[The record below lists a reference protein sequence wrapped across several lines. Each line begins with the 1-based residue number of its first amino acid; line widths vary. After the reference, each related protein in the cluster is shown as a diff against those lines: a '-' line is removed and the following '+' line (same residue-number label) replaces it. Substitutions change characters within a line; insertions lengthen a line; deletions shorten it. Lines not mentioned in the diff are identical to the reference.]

1 MQLHFHEIFLLIRF
15 LQLSREVRRMKAHQ
29 FYRCEKKIMVL
40 KRDIKCR
47 KINNTKQKEIIF
59 ESAFHFCC
67 NYIFTKYFFN
77 YRFLHNNYLEKS
89 KENKNKILVKYREH
103 ILLLNKNNSRLCSNY
118 FALILKKIYINISRT
133 RCKIKQNE
141 TTKNGLNFP
150 WIIND
155 ESSYSLIE
163 MLKTTK
169 IFLGQRGNH
178 ILRSIKCNFRN
189 YLNTIPL
196 WCVYCVSAIWY
207 QISGQVLKR
216 PFLNA

>member
-15 LQLSREVRRMKAHQ
+15 LQLSREVWRMKAHP
-29 FYRCEKKIMVL
+29 FYKWEKKIMVL

-67 NYIFTKYFFN
+67 NCIFTKYFFN

-118 FALILKKIYINISRT
+118 FALI
-133 RCKIKQNE
+133 
-141 TTKNGLNFP
+141 
-150 WIIND
+150 
-155 ESSYSLIE
+155 
-163 MLKTTK
+163 
-169 IFLGQRGNH
+169 
-178 ILRSIKCNFRN
+178 
-189 YLNTIPL
+189 
-196 WCVYCVSAIWY
+196 
-207 QISGQVLKR
+207 
-216 PFLNA
+216 